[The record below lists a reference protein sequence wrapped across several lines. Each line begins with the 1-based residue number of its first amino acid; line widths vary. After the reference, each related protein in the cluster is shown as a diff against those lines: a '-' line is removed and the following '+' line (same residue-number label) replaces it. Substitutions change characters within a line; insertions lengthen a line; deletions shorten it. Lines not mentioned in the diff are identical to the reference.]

1 MFAGVVKAAS
11 QQLHKSSS
19 WRCLPPAQSEDTGKA
34 GRYQQDGCGLGNDRG
49 GAGSSYRKSVVVF
62 EDGIGP
68 GNGRESTLEL
78 NRSIAL
84 RSTNREGITRAHEDR
99 AAAVLGAWASALN
112 RERFT
117 GGEIETR

>member
-1 MFAGVVKAAS
+1 MRHRPVAS
-11 QQLHKSSS
+11 TQGASARQKLHKSSS
-19 WRCLPPAQSEDTGKA
+19 WRRLPPAQSEDTGKA

-62 EDGIGP
+62 EDGIRP

-84 RSTNREGITRAHEDR
+84 RSTNRLPRAHEDR
-99 AAAVLGAWASALN
+99 AAAVLGASASALN
-112 RERFT
+112 RERIT
-117 GGEIETR
+117 SGGT